1 MKVTVKKLADLH
13 QPQKNVRLHTNRQIN
28 EFKRS
33 VEMFGQIRPMVVDET
48 GQILAGNGLY
58 ETLLAMGRTEADC
71 YVMTGLSENEK
82 KKLML
87 TDNKIYSL
95 GVDDMQAFDEIL
107 KELGED
113 IDIPG
118 FDDDLLKTLTANQD
132 EIDEILSD
140 YGTLSESSISNIK
153 AHAQDPAAA
162 PVPDQGV
169 APAPPDAPQR
179 VPIYPTQESQQSAPE
194 HPPAQYIICPN
205 CGKRIMI

>member
-1 MKVTVKKLADLH
+1 MKVTVKKLSDLH

-48 GQILAGNGLY
+48 GLILAGNGLY

-140 YGTLSESSISNIK
+140 YGTLSETSISNIK
-153 AHAQDPAAA
+153 AHAQENAAA
-162 PVPDQGV
+162 PIPDQGV
-169 APAPPDAPQR
+169 APAPPDAAQR

-194 HPPAQYIICPN
+194 QPPAKYIICPH
-205 CGKRIMI
+205 CGKRITI